1 MRSNPDQLG
10 IVIRQTRL
18 PAYAE
23 APVERWD
30 RTYLTSPLGESNN
43 TRDKKKMFKLTK
55 STTEAGQD
63 VEKQAGFDKELAV

>member
-10 IVIRQTRL
+10 IVILQTRS

-30 RTYLTSPLGESNN
+30 RTYVTSPLGQSNN
-43 TRDKKKMFKLTK
+43 TRDK
-55 STTEAGQD
+55 
-63 VEKQAGFDKELAV
+63 